1 MFSSRLIQLIEGH
14 ADQITS
20 NIIRQIRSD
29 PKLRELGELPESDLQ
44 DKARGILKNLGQ
56 WLSSKDDEIA
66 SHFELLGRMRFE
78 ESVPLH
84 EILRALQ
91 IIKERMIGFARDQG
105 IVDTAVDIYAE
116 EELEYSV
123 DRLFDHLIYHFVRGY
138 EAAMREAVQL
148 PQH

>member
-14 ADQITS
+14 ADQITTK
-20 NIIRQIRSD
+20 IIQQIRAD
-29 PKLRELGELPESDLQ
+29 PDLRALGELPEFDLQ
-44 DKARGILKNLGQ
+44 DKARGILKNLGH
-56 WLSSKDDEIA
+56 WLFSKDDEIA
-66 SHFELLGRMRFE
+66 MHYQRLGRMRFE

-91 IIKERMIGFARDQG
+91 IIKENMISFAREQG
-105 IVDTAVDIYAE
+105 MAGTAVDIYAE

-123 DRLFDHLIYHFVRGY
+123 DRFFDHLIYHFVRGY
-138 EAAMREAVQL
+138 EVALREAVHL